1 MRIFARLTS
10 DANQCF
16 DRRRRGPS
24 APRRRTHRAPP
35 APGGR
40 RGPEPVDDLGAR
52 LDRPPRPGDAE
63 RARGPRARAAP
74 DGHARPRSPG
84 GPRADR
90 ARVRPRRPPLLA
102 HQRERRGPDAAAP
115 PALPQGPVPRA
126 PPRDARR
133 RRRRD
138 ARACGRHPRADARRG
153 GPPVTAALGRSFHS
167 LSIPNYRRYFA
178 GQVVSLAGN
187 WMQIVAEVWL
197 ILRLT
202 DSGTM
207 VGLAAAL
214 QFLPILVAGAWG
226 GLLAD
231 RIPKRR
237 LLTVTQA
244 LMTVPA
250 LTLWALTA
258 TGVVQAWMV
267 LALIFARGCVNA
279 FDNPARQSFVV
290 EMVGADR
297 VVNAVSLNSVIV
309 HTARIVGPA
318 GAAAIIA
325 LLGVAPCF
333 LLNALTFVAML
344 VALRRMEPGELV
356 AAPVAARE
364 PGQLRSALRYV
375 GATPALWIPL
385 AMMAVVGTLFY
396 NFQVL
401 LPLLAKFTWH
411 GNASAYAALTAAMGV
426 GSVAGALASGAR
438 GRVSPRLLTV
448 AASAF
453 GALMLLAALAPT
465 FPLEVLALVPLGAM
479 SVTFAAGIN
488 SSLQLAVE
496 PAMRG
501 RVMALY
507 SVVFVGSTPIGG
519 PISGWLAEAAGPR
532 AGLVMGGLGRVAAR
546 LVARHAFAPGG
557 APTTAQPLP

>member
-1 MRIFARLTS
+1 
-10 DANQCF
+10 
-16 DRRRRGPS
+16 
-24 APRRRTHRAPP
+24 
-35 APGGR
+35 
-40 RGPEPVDDLGAR
+40 
-52 LDRPPRPGDAE
+52 
-63 RARGPRARAAP
+63 
-74 DGHARPRSPG
+74 
-84 GPRADR
+84 
-90 ARVRPRRPPLLA
+90 
-102 HQRERRGPDAAAP
+102 
-115 PALPQGPVPRA
+115 
-126 PPRDARR
+126 
-133 RRRRD
+133 
-138 ARACGRHPRADARRG
+138 
-153 GPPVTAALGRSFHS
+153 VTAALGRSFDS
-167 LSIPNYRRYFA
+167 LPVPNYRRYFA

-202 DSGTM
+202 GSGTM

-214 QFLPILVAGAWG
+214 LFLPILVAGAWG

-244 LMTVPA
+244 LMAIPA
-250 LTLWALTA
+250 LALWALTA
-258 TGVVQAWMV
+258 SGVVQAWMV
-267 LALIFARGCVNA
+267 LTLIFLRGTVNA

-318 GAAAIIA
+318 GAAAVIV

-344 VALRRMEPGELV
+344 VALRRMDPAELV
-356 AAPVAARE
+356 ATPVAARE
-364 PGQLRSALRYV
+364 PGQLRLALRYV
-375 GATPALWIPL
+375 LATPALWIPL
-385 AMMAVVGTLFY
+385 AMMAVVGTLSY

-411 GNASAYAALTAAMGV
+411 GNAAAYAALTAAMGI

-448 AASAF
+448 SACAF
-453 GALMLLAALAPT
+453 GGLMLLAAVAPT
-465 FPLEVLALVPLGAM
+465 FPLQLAALVPLGAV
-479 SVTFAAGIN
+479 SVTFAAGVN

-496 PAMRG
+496 PALRG

-519 PISGWLAEAAGPR
+519 PISGWLSEAAGPR
-532 AGLVMGGLGRVAAR
+532 AGLVMGGVAAIVAG
-546 LVARHAFAPGG
+546 LVARRAFARG
-557 APTTAQPLP
+557 AAPAPAAAVGAAHRPTVAGHAARSRTAPHARVRRPAWSRR

>member
-1 MRIFARLTS
+1 M
-10 DANQCF
+10 
-16 DRRRRGPS
+16 
-24 APRRRTHRAPP
+24 
-35 APGGR
+35 
-40 RGPEPVDDLGAR
+40 
-52 LDRPPRPGDAE
+52 
-63 RARGPRARAAP
+63 
-74 DGHARPRSPG
+74 
-84 GPRADR
+84 
-90 ARVRPRRPPLLA
+90 
-102 HQRERRGPDAAAP
+102 
-115 PALPQGPVPRA
+115 
-126 PPRDARR
+126 
-133 RRRRD
+133 
-138 ARACGRHPRADARRG
+138 
-153 GPPVTAALGRSFHS
+153 TAALGRSFHS
-167 LSIPNYRRYFA
+167 LSVPNYRRYFA

-202 DSGTM
+202 GSGTM

-231 RIPKRR
+231 RIPKRS

-244 LMTVPA
+244 LMAIPA
-250 LTLWALTA
+250 LALWALTA
-258 TGVVQAWMV
+258 SGVVQAWMV
-267 LALIFARGCVNA
+267 LALIFVRGTVNA

-318 GAAAIIA
+318 GAAAVIA

-344 VALRRMEPGELV
+344 VALRRMDPAQLV

-375 GATPALWIPL
+375 RATPALWIPL
-385 AMMAVVGTLFY
+385 AMMAVVGTLSY

-411 GNASAYAALTAAMGV
+411 GNAAAYAALTAAMGI

-448 AASAF
+448 SACAF
-453 GALMLLAALAPT
+453 GGLMLLAAVAPT
-465 FPLEVLALVPLGAM
+465 FPLQLAALVPLGAV
-479 SVTFAAGIN
+479 SVTFAAGVN

-496 PAMRG
+496 PELRG

-507 SVVFVGSTPIGG
+507 CGRVRRLDADRRPDRRAGCPRR
-519 PISGWLAEAAGPR
+519 PGPR
-532 AGLVMGGLGRVAAR
+532 AGLVMGGVAAIVAG
-546 LVARHAFAPGG
+546 LVARRAFARG
-557 APTTAQPLP
+557 AAPAPAAPLESAHRPAVAAHAARSRTAPHARVRRPAWSRR

>member
-1 MRIFARLTS
+1 
-10 DANQCF
+10 
-16 DRRRRGPS
+16 
-24 APRRRTHRAPP
+24 
-35 APGGR
+35 
-40 RGPEPVDDLGAR
+40 
-52 LDRPPRPGDAE
+52 
-63 RARGPRARAAP
+63 
-74 DGHARPRSPG
+74 
-84 GPRADR
+84 
-90 ARVRPRRPPLLA
+90 
-102 HQRERRGPDAAAP
+102 
-115 PALPQGPVPRA
+115 
-126 PPRDARR
+126 
-133 RRRRD
+133 
-138 ARACGRHPRADARRG
+138 
-153 GPPVTAALGRSFHS
+153 VTAALGRSFHS
-167 LSIPNYRRYFA
+167 LSVPNYRRYFA

-237 LLTVTQA
+237 LLTVTQT
-244 LMTVPA
+244 LMVLPA

-258 TGVVQAWMV
+258 SGAVQAWMV
-267 LALIFARGCVNA
+267 LALIFVRGCVNA

-318 GAAAIIA
+318 GAAAVIA

-344 VALRRMEPGELV
+344 VALRRMDPAELV
-356 AAPVAARE
+356 APPVAARE
-364 PGQLRSALRYV
+364 SGQLRSALRYV
-375 GATPALWIPL
+375 RATPALWIPL
-385 AMMAVVGTLFY
+385 AMMAVVGTLSF

-411 GNASAYAALTAAMGV
+411 GNASAYAALTAAMGI
-426 GSVAGALASGAR
+426 GSVAGALVSATR

-453 GALMLLAALAPT
+453 GGLMLLAAVAPT
-465 FPLEVLALVPLGAM
+465 FPLQVLALVPLGAM

-507 SVVFVGSTPIGG
+507 AVVFVGSTPIGG
-519 PISGWLAEAAGPR
+519 PIAGWLAETAGPR
-532 AGLVMGGLGRVAAR
+532 AGLVMGGVAA
-546 LVARHAFAPGG
+546 LAAGVVAKRAFARG
-557 APTTAQPLP
+557 ATVAAEPRRPPAPPHAARTRVRGRLRRPAAARR

>member
-1 MRIFARLTS
+1 
-10 DANQCF
+10 
-16 DRRRRGPS
+16 
-24 APRRRTHRAPP
+24 
-35 APGGR
+35 
-40 RGPEPVDDLGAR
+40 
-52 LDRPPRPGDAE
+52 
-63 RARGPRARAAP
+63 
-74 DGHARPRSPG
+74 
-84 GPRADR
+84 
-90 ARVRPRRPPLLA
+90 
-102 HQRERRGPDAAAP
+102 
-115 PALPQGPVPRA
+115 
-126 PPRDARR
+126 
-133 RRRRD
+133 
-138 ARACGRHPRADARRG
+138 
-153 GPPVTAALGRSFHS
+153 VTEVLGRSFDS
-167 LSIPNYRRYFA
+167 LSVPNYRRYFA

-202 DSGTM
+202 GSGTM

-214 QFLPILVAGAWG
+214 QFLPILLAGAWG

-258 TGVVQAWMV
+258 SGVVQAWMV
-267 LALIFARGCVNA
+267 LALIFVRGCVNA

-290 EMVGADR
+290 EMVGPDR

-318 GAAAIIA
+318 AAAAVIA

-344 VALRRMEPGELV
+344 VALRRMNPDELL
-356 AAPVAARE
+356 AAPVSPRE
-364 PGQLRSALRYV
+364 GGQLRSALRYV
-375 GATPALWIPL
+375 RATPALWIPL
-385 AMMAVVGTLFY
+385 AMMAVVGTLSF

-411 GNASAYAALTAAMGV
+411 GNASAYAALTAAMGI
-426 GSVAGALASGAR
+426 GSVAGALASSAR

-448 AASAF
+448 AACAF
-453 GALMLLAALAPT
+453 GGLMLLAAIAPT

-519 PISGWLAEAAGPR
+519 PIAGWLSEAAGPR
-532 AGLVMGGLGRVAAR
+532 AGLVMGGVAALVAG
-546 LVARHAFAPGG
+546 LVARRAFALG
-557 APTTAQPLP
+557 AASSEPRPAGMASPAARARGASHGRLRRPVRVRS